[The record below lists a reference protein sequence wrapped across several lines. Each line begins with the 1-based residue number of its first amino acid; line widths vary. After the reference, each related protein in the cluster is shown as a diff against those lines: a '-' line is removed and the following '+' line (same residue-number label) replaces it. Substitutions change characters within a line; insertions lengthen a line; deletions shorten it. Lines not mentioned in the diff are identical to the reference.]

1 MCVCVCVCSILQVL
15 HIYSIFSNNKWRLEQ
30 EMHQKQKKN
39 VSLVNLTKRCHYKFD
54 RCVGMF
60 DNSVY
65 TYSHASSG
73 FLEFVI
79 IKREEVLISSKSL
92 SKNICEAQTPRVH
105 LEDYDGLDFLKIQ
118 TYQVLPDIS
127 KKQREFEGKDKYNE
141 HT

>member
-1 MCVCVCVCSILQVL
+1 MCVCVVYYMYY
-15 HIYSIFSNNKWRLEQ
+15 IYIVYFRTINGDLNRNASKA
-30 EMHQKQKKN
+30 KKKK
-39 VSLVNLTKRCHYKFD
+39 VSLVNLTKRCHYKLD

-105 LEDYDGLDFLKIQ
+105 LEDYDGLDSLKIQ

-127 KKQREFEGKDKYNE
+127 KKQREFKGKDKYNE